1 MNLAQPFLQAG
12 ILGAVVVAL
21 AGVVV
26 ILWRQSVA
34 ALTREQTINDELRKR
49 IDDIQTTQA
58 ERYLTT
64 IASATTAITEVIG
77 FVRGMSK

>member
-1 MNLAQPFLQAG
+1 MNLAQPFMQAG

-26 ILWRQSVA
+26 VLWRQSTA
-34 ALTREQTINDELRKR
+34 ALKREQDINDALRKR

-58 ERYLTT
+58 QQYLGT
-64 IASATTAITEVIG
+64 ISSATQAITEVIG
-77 FVRGMSK
+77 FVRGIGK

>member
-26 ILWRQSVA
+26 VLWRQSTA
-34 ALTREQTINDELRKR
+34 ALKREQDINDQLRKR

-58 ERYLTT
+58 QQYLGT
-64 IASATTAITEVIG
+64 ISNATQAITEVIG
-77 FVRGMSK
+77 FVRGIGK

>member
-26 ILWRQSVA
+26 VLWRQSTA
-34 ALTREQTINDELRKR
+34 ALKREQDINDQLRKR
-49 IDDIQTTQA
+49 IDDIQTIQAQQYLGTISNATQ
-58 ERYLTT
+58 
-64 IASATTAITEVIG
+64 AITEVIG
-77 FVRGMSK
+77 FVRGIGK

>member
-26 ILWRQSVA
+26 VLWRQSTA
-34 ALTREQTINDELRKR
+34 ALKREQDINDALRKR
-49 IDDIQTTQA
+49 IDEIQTTQA
-58 ERYLTT
+58 QQYLGT
-64 IASATTAITEVIG
+64 ISNATQAITEVIG
-77 FVRGMSK
+77 FVRGIGK